1 MSAEPEFTLGIE
13 EEYFLVD
20 RATRDVVG
28 DPPAAMLAELET
40 LLGAQVSP
48 EFLRSQIAAG
58 TRVCAGLGEARAEV
72 RRLRGTIAR
81 VAGR

>member
-1 MSAEPEFTLGIE
+1 MTAEPEFTLGIE

-28 DPPAAMLAELET
+28 DPPDGMLAEFEA

-48 EFLRSQIAAG
+48 EFL
-58 TRVCAGLGEARAEV
+58 
-72 RRLRGTIAR
+72 
-81 VAGR
+81 